1 MKRLLSIF
9 CLLIGCLMLYADPK
23 ESEDA
28 AMAALA
34 RIDVQIAQQQLRG
47 DVEREGNARWQKM
60 QTLKNYA
67 FTQQQLE
74 EADIQMEWFQSNNQW
89 DYYYRTWQ
97 LKTNALSALGK
108 LQLSL
113 QETQRMLDDAKNRNN
128 KLGRAMAYKQI
139 GVIYL
144 NMKQTEPAVEALQH
158 YAELMKDEEDDFS
171 SLSNIYYRMAKA
183 YDYDKAYDRELQ
195 LTNKW
200 LEFLHDKVGKVEKA
214 EVRECYNSCY
224 LARTAAFIGLEKL
237 EDAKHALDTAVH
249 HAHLVKTA
257 LSLHHCYKMQARY
270 YLAKGEAAT
279 ALLYTDSVRLT
290 TKEKDDHIEE
300 VRAQALVLL
309 GQDAEAAQIY
319 RRLYH
324 EKDSVFGRDA
334 RLHLDELN
342 TLFQLDELKT
352 EQQRTKF
359 LYILFTALLI
369 VLTLLLLLFYGW
381 RSAIRQKKVN
391 EELRIANERAKAS
404 SKMKSEFIR
413 NISHEIRTPLNIVSG
428 FTQILTKPDI
438 DLPEDE
444 KTDLRE
450 RVTENTDRIT
460 GLVDRMLELS
470 DASSE
475 ALIERNDQTNVV
487 DIVSQAIDHSKI
499 ALLTRPRRNSELRQP
514 VRDLSTLDNELPQG
528 IKNADSTVVFE
539 VNQVQMIHLRTN
551 KIYAIRALA
560 QLLDNAA
567 KFTKEGSITLSMTYT
582 DSKVCFSVEDTGIG
596 IPADQTEHIFEEF
609 VQLDSFA
616 DGTGIGL
623 TIARSIAQRMGGNL
637 WLDTSYKQGS
647 RFVLE
652 LLRN

>member
-499 ALLTRPRRNSELRQP
+499 ALLTRPGRNSELRQP